1 LATNALGEGAAI
13 LGRPAG
19 ASGRFGNEGFE
30 TDHNELRR
38 EALERL
44 SQRIDFLAE
53 PRKQGALDMAPTGFH
68 GVERIVVH
76 ACRYESG
83 T

>member
-53 PRKQGALDMAPTGFH
+53 PRK
-68 GVERIVVH
+68 
-76 ACRYESG
+76 
-83 T
+83 